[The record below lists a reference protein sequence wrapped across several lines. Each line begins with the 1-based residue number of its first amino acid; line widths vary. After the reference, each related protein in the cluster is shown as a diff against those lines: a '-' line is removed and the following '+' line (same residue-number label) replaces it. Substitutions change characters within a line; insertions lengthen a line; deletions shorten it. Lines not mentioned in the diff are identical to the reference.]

1 MTGQGDWSRGHEDV
15 ARAVPILEVGERE
28 IMTWK
33 QWESVLGCIGL
44 GGFLLCGIAL
54 GVVTIIYES
63 LDTGKWH
70 SKIKRNVARFIYS
83 VVFSV
88 IPVIA
93 CGALSF
99 SLECMD
105 SKSIEVVDE
114 REEIVESTP
123 IVTLDGTSYIS
134 GEFGGSN
141 SLLSGNRVHGSISE
155 DDYYTVMTADG
166 NGGYKKERY
175 LASEVT
181 VLFDSSEEDAR
192 VEKVVFIKDKK
203 VTYISSLLLESPIE
217 FPYGQECQYEMRIH
231 IPEGSWGEYQFNVN

>member
-1 MTGQGDWSRGHEDV
+1 
-15 ARAVPILEVGERE
+15 
-28 IMTWK
+28 MTWK
-33 QWESVLGCIGL
+33 QWESVLGCIGI

-54 GVVTIIYES
+54 VVVTIIYES

-93 CGALSF
+93 FGALSF
-99 SLECMD
+99 SLECMY

-192 VEKVVFIKDKK
+192 VEKVAFIKDKK
-203 VTYISSLLLESPIE
+203 VTYSSLISSLLLESPIE
-217 FPYGQECQYEMRIH
+217 FPYGQECQYETRIH

>member
-1 MTGQGDWSRGHEDV
+1 
-15 ARAVPILEVGERE
+15 
-28 IMTWK
+28 MTWK

-93 CGALSF
+93 FGALSF

-114 REEIVESTP
+114 REE
-123 IVTLDGTSYIS
+123 
-134 GEFGGSN
+134 
-141 SLLSGNRVHGSISE
+141 
-155 DDYYTVMTADG
+155 

-175 LASEVT
+175 LASEAT

-192 VEKVVFIKDKK
+192 VEKVAFIKDKK

-217 FPYGQECQYEMRIH
+217 FPYGQECQYETRIH

>member
-1 MTGQGDWSRGHEDV
+1 
-15 ARAVPILEVGERE
+15 
-28 IMTWK
+28 MTWK
-33 QWESVLGCIGL
+33 QWESVLGCIGI
-44 GGFLLCGIAL
+44 GGFLLCGIAF
-54 GVVTIIYES
+54 GVVPIIYES

-93 CGALSF
+93 FVALSF
-99 SLECMD
+99 SLECMA

-192 VEKVVFIKDKK
+192 VEKVAFIKDKK
-203 VTYISSLLLESPIE
+203 VTYISYISSLLLESPIE
-217 FPYGQECQYEMRIH
+217 FPYEQECQYETRIH

>member
-1 MTGQGDWSRGHEDV
+1 
-15 ARAVPILEVGERE
+15 
-28 IMTWK
+28 MTWK
-33 QWESVLGCIGL
+33 QWESVLGCIGI
-44 GGFLLCGIAL
+44 GGLLLCGIAL

-70 SKIKRNVARFIYS
+70 SKINRNVARFIYS

-93 CGALSF
+93 FVALSF
-99 SLECMD
+99 SLECMV

-134 GEFGGSN
+134 GEFGGST
-141 SLLSGNRVHGSISE
+141 SLLGGNRVHGNISE

-166 NGGYKKERY
+166 NGGYKKKRY

-181 VLFDSSEEDAR
+181 VLFDSSKEDAR
-192 VEKVVFIKDKK
+192 VERVAIIKDKK
-203 VTYISSLLLESPIE
+203 VTYMSSSSLLFESPIE
-217 FPYGQECQYEMRIH
+217 FPYGQECQYETRIH
-231 IPEGSWGEYQFNVN
+231 IPEDSWGEYQFNVN